1 VLKVVVDGG
10 GRGRD
15 GFDGLG
21 LAFGHDRDDVLGDV
35 LREGEDAA
43 VADGGVGAEEG
54 CGWVC

>member
-1 VLKVVVDGG
+1 VLKVVVDGR

-21 LAFGHDRDDVLGDV
+21 LAFGHDGDDVLGDV

-43 VADGGVGAEEG
+43 VADGGVGAEE
-54 CGWVC
+54 C